1 MKPVCTTQKGLLSFE
16 YLALISPRR
25 VKKIVDLPTQPTV
38 NVRICSRQPTT
49 ATARTLYRYYEYMHR
64 KSYKPAVGALQ
75 YQDLDHWLRSRLP
88 LPINNTQN
96 VETQD
101 ERLLYTFRS
110 RSVSVR
116 KFIIFSYA
124 DSQFVLKCSPFIW
137 VSEFL
142 CVWNLKGLI
151 VSFSTMAEHTFL
163 NITKPKQCK
172 QYPKAETQ
180 LDFQTT

>member
-1 MKPVCTTQKGLLSFE
+1 MSVFAVDSQLQQLQGHYIATTSTCIGSH
-16 YLALISPRR
+16 
-25 VKKIVDLPTQPTV
+25 T
-38 NVRICSRQPTT
+38 SRQ
-49 ATARTLYRYYEYMHR
+49 
-64 KSYKPAVGALQ
+64 AVGALQ

-142 CVWNLKGLI
+142 CVWKLKGLI
-151 VSFSTMAEHTFL
+151 VSFSTMSELTFL